1 MVRVPLSS
9 ETFSETGLQLSVLR
23 LVDIQQYHFTSLQ
36 ALDHYET
43 RQLQLHT
50 GNAAMIRNVRLVL
63 RTIRLE
69 LERHSSL
76 SALAM
81 CEARVR
87 LDYQKR
93 CRKRFK
99 DAVSRALRDLYQVRG
114 RQVRWD
120 DLLDVWKSHQLD
132 PASRLVIGVNDDGSL
147 AGLTPADIGR
157 LNQLVSNAATE
168 HMRPPIAPVT
178 QNISYP
184 DGMVM
189 VVTVPEGISKPYMD
203 NKPVFNLLNEGSFTG
218 ALLTIVEARGA

>member
-1 MVRVPLSS
+1 MVRVPLSVDVL
-9 ETFSETGLQLSVLR
+9 SETGVQSPVLR
-23 LVDIQQYHFTSLQ
+23 LVDIQQYHFTLLQ

-43 RQLQLHT
+43 GLLEQHT
-50 GNAAMIRNVRLVL
+50 GNAAMIRNVRLSL

-99 DAVSRALRDLYQVRG
+99 DAVSRALRDLYQARG

-120 DLLDVWKSHQLD
+120 DLLDVWKSHQLE
-132 PASRLVIGVNDDGSL
+132 PASRLVIGELKSAYHYRHWLAHGRYWPLSQTFTYGQVYRVVEAFLDL
-147 AGLTPADIGR
+147 AGLG
-157 LNQLVSNAATE
+157 
-168 HMRPPIAPVT
+168 
-178 QNISYP
+178 
-184 DGMVM
+184 
-189 VVTVPEGISKPYMD
+189 
-203 NKPVFNLLNEGSFTG
+203 
-218 ALLTIVEARGA
+218 